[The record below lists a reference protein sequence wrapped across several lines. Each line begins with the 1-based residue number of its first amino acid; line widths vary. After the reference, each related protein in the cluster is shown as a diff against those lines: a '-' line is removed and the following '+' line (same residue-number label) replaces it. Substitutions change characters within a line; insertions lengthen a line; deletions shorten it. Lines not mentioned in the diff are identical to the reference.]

1 MTRRSRP
8 EAAPTKTAPAKTART
23 KRRAATRKAAA
34 ARTASKARPAVG
46 LIVGSGLAHLGLPL
60 PSAAPAETPYG
71 PTSSALAGA
80 AVGGRAVWCIARHG
94 AACSIAP
101 HAVNYRANVWALH
114 AAGVRWCVAVNV
126 VGAIAPGFAPGGLAI
141 PDQIIDYTAGRAATF
156 TAPGEAVKH
165 VEFTEPFDPE
175 LLGHIAAAAADCGL
189 AVRRGVYGVTQGPR
203 LETAAEIDR
212 LERDGCAMVGMTGMP
227 EAVLARE
234 LGLSYAICAAAVNYA
249 AGRAP
254 QGASIHAELN
264 RHMAVAMS
272 RVARL
277 LEVLI
282 PRLHDAAM

>member
-1 MTRRSRP
+1 MRGARS
-8 EAAPTKTAPAKTART
+8 T
-23 KRRAATRKAAA
+23 KAAA
-34 ARTASKARPAVG
+34 GRKASQSPPAVG
-46 LIVGSGLAHLGLPL
+46 LIVGSGLAYLGLPL
-60 PSAAPAETPYG
+60 PTAAGAQTPYG

-80 AVGGRAVWCIARHG
+80 EVGGHDVWCLARHG
-94 AACSIAP
+94 SARSIAP

-114 AAGVRWCVAVNV
+114 AAGVRWCIGINV
-126 VGAIAPGFAPGGLAI
+126 VGAIAPGFAPGELAI
-141 PDQIIDYTAGRAATF
+141 PDQLIDYTSGRAASF
-156 TAPGEAVKH
+156 TAPGEAVQH

-175 LLGHIAAAAADCGL
+175 LRGHIAAAAADCGL

-212 LERDGCAMVGMTGMP
+212 LQRDGCAMVGMTAMP

-234 LGLSYAICAAAVNYA
+234 LGLPYAVCAPAVNYA

-254 QGASIHAELN
+254 QGASIHAELD

-277 LEVLI
+277 LEALI